1 MLVRAPKQIQASC
14 SLTNQ
19 KTQESD
25 NCIVKVNKV
34 KEHTEKDFADFFRNE
49 YFLLDS
55 KTPEDFLP
63 FDVELQSI
71 VQKFPENCSLNDS
84 LNNIRNEEYE
94 FKFPVELLPPRYN
107 KVVIEPGTTISEYLR
122 KEVEGEHF

>member
-34 KEHTEKDFADFFRNE
+34 KEYTEKDFADLFKNE

-55 KTPEDFLP
+55 KTSEDFLP
-63 FDVELQSI
+63 FDDELQSI
-71 VQKFPENCSLNDS
+71 VKKFPENCSLNDS
-84 LNNIRNEEYE
+84 LINIRDEEYE
-94 FKFPVELLPPRYN
+94 YKFPTDLLQPRYN